1 MLILESDEYDYK
13 FFTDDLKD
21 YKEKET
27 LGKGEIYVG
36 SALKS
41 MYDIKVGDSITFPVA
56 RSNVKVTFKVKGY
69 FEDPLMRSSM
79 IGMKSFI
86 ITPSDYEEIKG
97 IIESEGHDALA
108 RYGYMVHIDADSNI
122 IPSELNRR
130 INQNTEIGR
139 YTEFSHSA
147 VTLKGY
153 MLTLQNVFTG
163 LFAAFVLILVIVTL
177 FIISN
182 SIGSSI
188 EQKRKNTGILKSL
201 GVKGNSLVAVQL
213 LLYLT
218 PVIPGVIIGALLS
231 VFASGVLSMLT
242 VDVTGVIIPFDMPW
256 GISLPVLIL
265 MMILISGFI
274 VIRCR
279 KILKIK
285 PVESIAYKKVKPL
298 PAIRQPLLLFIA
310 LRQLFAGKSALFI
323 GVLLTFFASLTGR
336 TDSWLGNDGKGMIDA
351 FNPADLHIA
360 AQPMG
365 DVAIE
370 DIENTIL
377 QHTEITDKYALAMP
391 NVSVNNI
398 DYTANVITDPKRFH
412 ILSGNTCIAENEIVV
427 TEFVAADMGLSIGD
441 KVNITGSV
449 GSKEFIISG
458 IYQCANDMGAN
469 IGMNK
474 EGYLLVGKNSPQIWC
489 EQYFI
494 SDTARQKEIMDILSD
509 TYGGMFI
516 FTKTPRRDFT
526 AYFRLWICFLY
537 SSML

>member
-1 MLILESDEYDYK
+1 MESDEYDYK

-27 LGKGEIYVG
+27 LGKDEIYVG

-188 EQKRKNTGILKSL
+188 EQERKNTGILKSL

-336 TDSWLGNDGKGMIDA
+336 TDSWLGNDGKGMMDA

-377 QHTEITDKYALAMP
+377 QHTEITDKHALAMP

-516 FTKTPRRDFT
+516 FTKTPGRDFT

>member
-1 MLILESDEYDYK
+1 MESDEYDYK

-188 EQKRKNTGILKSL
+188 EQERKNTGILKSL

-336 TDSWLGNDGKGMIDA
+336 TDSWLGNDGKGMMDA

-377 QHTEITDKYALAMP
+377 QHTEITDKHALAMP

-516 FTKTPRRDFT
+516 FTKTPGRDFT